1 MFMSYELY
9 NFYKHVSFSQKP
21 TQPNLLARS
30 RTHIYFV
37 LSLLL
42 SFFMSASAPH
52 SNWLL
57 DMVLDSDTDTVG

>member
-9 NFYKHVSFSQKP
+9 NFYKHVSFGQL
-21 TQPNLLARS
+21 NLLARS

-42 SFFMSASAPH
+42 SFFMCPSLSPRTE
-52 SNWLL
+52 L
-57 DMVLDSDTDTVG
+57 DTDMDMRVG